1 MKKIVKLSL
10 ILLSAMCIM
19 GNVYGAFSSNVD
31 IIIPKTEYSKN
42 DQVTVDIKLS
52 NVQSDRGIIALGG
65 TLEYDKQ
72 SLTLVKMEGKGEW
85 TKPSYNESN
94 GKFVM
99 DRGSVTKSDE
109 TAFSITFKVKEA
121 SKRNLTIALKDI
133 SISDGNE
140 TNRINLIEKSITIK
154 EGATNTKP
162 GTDNP
167 NPDSDPD
174 KVPDTN
180 KNPNNNVT
188 GNTSTTYDKGTLP
201 KTGENSMISI
211 ITAVIVIAIV
221 VLYSIIKIKAI
232 NKKEREL

>member
-42 DQVTVDIKLS
+42 DQFTVDIKLS

-72 SLTLVKMEGKGEW
+72 SLTLVKMEEKGEW
-85 TKPSYNESN
+85 SKPSYNEEN

-109 TAFSITFKVKEA
+109 TVFTITFKVKEG
-121 SKRNLTIALKDI
+121 SKRNLKIALKDI
-133 SISDGNE
+133 SISDGDA
-140 TNRINLIEKSITIK
+140 TNKINFVEKDITIK
-154 EGATNTKP
+154 EGATDTKP

-167 NPDSDPD
+167 DTN

-180 KNPNNNVT
+180 KNPNNNVS
-188 GNTSTTYDKGTLP
+188 GNTSTIYDKGTLP

-221 VLYSIIKIKAI
+221 VLYSIIKIRAI